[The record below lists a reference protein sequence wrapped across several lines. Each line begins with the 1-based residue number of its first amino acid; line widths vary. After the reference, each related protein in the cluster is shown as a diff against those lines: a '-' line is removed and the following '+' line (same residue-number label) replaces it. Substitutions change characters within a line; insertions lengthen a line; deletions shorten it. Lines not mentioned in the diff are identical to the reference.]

1 MREGDLIENAIVI
14 KNQDYI
20 SGVLE
25 EHKYIDKIC
34 NEFDSE
40 IQSIDQN
47 LVIDNGKK
55 YDVFTL
61 KMDDNSKRQVYFDIT
76 SFFISWPASV
86 LYCLSFHLEL
96 R

>member
-1 MREGDLIENAIVI
+1 MAFGGCYMREGDSIENAIVI
-14 KNQDYI
+14 DVQDYI

-76 SFFISWPASV
+76 SFFIS
-86 LYCLSFHLEL
+86 
-96 R
+96 